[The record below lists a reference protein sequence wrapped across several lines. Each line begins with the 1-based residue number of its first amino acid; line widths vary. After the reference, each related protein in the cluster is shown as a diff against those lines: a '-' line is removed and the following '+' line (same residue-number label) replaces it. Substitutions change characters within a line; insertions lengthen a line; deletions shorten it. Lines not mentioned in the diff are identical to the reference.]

1 MLIST
6 NHVSFGCQTAIPG
19 PVKAPGQIK
28 EKNQIERG
36 GRAGGRHESAFGPEG
51 LTRMLR

>member
-19 PVKAPGQIK
+19 PVKAPGQKK
-28 EKNQIERG
+28 EKTRLSVVVV
-36 GRAGGRHESAFGPEG
+36 RAGD
-51 LTRMLR
+51 T

>member
-6 NHVSFGCQTAIPG
+6 ITLHIGCQTAIPG
-19 PVKAPGQIK
+19 PRRPRDK
-28 EKNQIERG
+28 EEHWIERG
-36 GRAGGRHESAFGPEG
+36 GRAGGRHESAFGPDSG